1 MLAERLKSLRNEHQM
16 SQKMLAEK
24 LFVSQQA
31 IAKWENPESKASPN
45 PDALREIANVFGV
58 STDYLLGKSDVKNP
72 PTSEDMSGLTPKQ
85 MKIIEMMEQ
94 MTPEQQDEMVRQA
107 EYQLWQ
113 RQHQTGGQ

>member
-1 MLAERLKSLRNEHQM
+1 MFGKILRQLRKERGLTQAELASVLHLDASSISKYEKADVSPSAEVLLKAAQY
-16 SQKMLAEK
+16 
-24 LFVSQQA
+24 
-31 IAKWENPESKASPN
+31 
-45 PDALREIANVFGV
+45 FGV
-58 STDYLLGKSDVKNP
+58 STDYLLGKTDIKNP